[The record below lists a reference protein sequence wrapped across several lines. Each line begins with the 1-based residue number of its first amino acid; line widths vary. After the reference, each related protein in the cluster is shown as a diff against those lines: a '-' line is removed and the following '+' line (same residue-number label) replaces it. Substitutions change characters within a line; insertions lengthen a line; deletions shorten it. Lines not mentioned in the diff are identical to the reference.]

1 MGPVHAWDVLLGWRD
16 RGWGG
21 YMASVTAAPSGV
33 SEKPHDFQT
42 PGQMNGESPSSKE
55 QTWTTQSPAW
65 SKNFRRIYMGV
76 SKNMGTTKSSILI
89 GFSTINHPFWGTPNF
104 WKHPYSRRFIYCKS
118 LWLLKTHILMV
129 QWKWNISP
137 RCSFTQTRNFQL
149 NQEEVTISLFFSFF
163 LSFFSP

>member
-1 MGPVHAWDVLLGWRD
+1 MVKVHHLRNKHGLV
-16 RGWGG
+16 
-21 YMASVTAAPSGV
+21 
-33 SEKPHDFQT
+33 
-42 PGQMNGESPSSKE
+42 
-55 QTWTTQSPAW
+55 QSPAW
-65 SKNFRRIYMGV
+65 SINFRRIYMGV

-89 GFSTINHPFWGTPNF
+89 GFSTINHPSWGTPNF

-137 RCSFTQTRNFQL
+137 RCSFTQTRHFQL

-163 LSFFSP
+163 LFSFFLFPIAWARSSPVNENHSVQRIRRICKGKNL